1 MRSDSEHDRRD
12 IPCITFGE
20 YLIYKNKLAWSD
32 NFSLSDLADKITE
45 DDHIDYILNGW
56 RFDDSFRTTED
67 YFFTVLR
74 FLYDMEIIEFVK
86 PLDDTELDDFLYGFV
101 ISWDTPE
108 ELLRVRFEVLFIIGW
123 ATIQVNCILTT

>member
-1 MRSDSEHDRRD
+1 MCKYVRD
-12 IPCITFGE
+12 VLT
-20 YLIYKNKLAWSD
+20 K
-32 NFSLSDLADKITE
+32 
-45 DDHIDYILNGW
+45 
-56 RFDDSFRTTED
+56 D

-108 ELLRVRFEVLFIIGW
+108 EFLSNLYVP
-123 ATIQVNCILTT
+123 

>member
-1 MRSDSEHDRRD
+1 MCKYVRD
-12 IPCITFGE
+12 VLT
-20 YLIYKNKLAWSD
+20 K
-32 NFSLSDLADKITE
+32 
-45 DDHIDYILNGW
+45 
-56 RFDDSFRTTED
+56 D

-108 ELLRVRFEVLFIIGW
+108 EFLATYDPSFRNIQFCVAVLREISEELQISLFE
-123 ATIQVNCILTT
+123 

>member
-1 MRSDSEHDRRD
+1 MA
-12 IPCITFGE
+12 G
-20 YLIYKNKLAWSD
+20 
-32 NFSLSDLADKITE
+32 DLMILFVLRKITSSQ
-45 DDHIDYILNGW
+45 Y
-56 RFDDSFRTTED
+56 
-67 YFFTVLR
+67 

>member
-1 MRSDSEHDRRD
+1 
-12 IPCITFGE
+12 
-20 YLIYKNKLAWSD
+20 
-32 NFSLSDLADKITE
+32 
-45 DDHIDYILNGW
+45 
-56 RFDDSFRTTED
+56 
-67 YFFTVLR
+67 
-74 FLYDMEIIEFVK
+74 MEIIEFVK

>member
-1 MRSDSEHDRRD
+1 MNESWSGRRSKALDSKDIDNVLAVVYTILSTLHDNIKNALVNTRFFNYVRD
-12 IPCITFGE
+12 VLT
-20 YLIYKNKLAWSD
+20 K
-32 NFSLSDLADKITE
+32 
-45 DDHIDYILNGW
+45 
-56 RFDDSFRTTED
+56 D

-108 ELLRVRFEVLFIIGW
+108 
-123 ATIQVNCILTT
+123 